1 MRENDIYKIRPEYTH
16 EGGLQICDDSSDGTV
31 PKVGFF
37 GATPTV
43 QRKVADQAN
52 VATDEIANE
61 EGKTRLN
68 TMRLLRRLTLLL
80 CL

>member
-43 QRKVADQAN
+43 QRKNAVQAK
-52 VATDEIANE
+52 VP
-61 EGKTRLN
+61 KTRQLP
-68 TMRLLRRLTLLL
+68 RL
-80 CL
+80 